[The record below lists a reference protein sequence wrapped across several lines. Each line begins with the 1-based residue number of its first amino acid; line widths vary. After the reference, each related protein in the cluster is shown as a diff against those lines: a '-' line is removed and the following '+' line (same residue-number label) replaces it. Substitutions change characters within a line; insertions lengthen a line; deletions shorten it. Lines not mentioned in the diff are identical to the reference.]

1 MPLPSAFGGQYGD
14 VAQDPEQEGQPRSPA
29 SRLRAAG
36 LLSFVGALCCAF
48 LGLWVLVVGG
58 VIAGL
63 YFLGMA
69 VVVGKRRS

>member
-1 MPLPSAFGGQYGD
+1 MWGQYGD
-14 VAQDPEQEGQPRSPA
+14 VAQDPGAREGQRPSPA

-48 LGLWVLVVGG
+48 IGLWVLVVGG

-69 VVVGKRRS
+69 VVVGKRGS